1 MSQISRKR
9 IQAALRAASLT
20 RKETFISDLLSGV
33 QDVFSTLNCR
43 ESNQALRDFR
53 EDPCSVLKRTAPDPK
68 EYDCARSFGR
78 AWQTYHLLRKAPA
91 GLLKTGLDL
100 PSIAIGGFHKIES
113 RMLSVEKELAT
124 PCVDFPRDSII
135 MIARRKIAQLL
146 PTLTAESLLTNL
158 CLSSGASTRLRKKDG
173 NPAFKLCGH
182 MHVTSDVEP
191 LLRALLWE
199 DEVFSKGLR
208 DVGPVS
214 QSAVKLTVVPGSR
227 LTTVPKNAK
236 TDRTIAIEPEGNML
250 IQKAVARLIRKSLKK
265 VDIDLDSQLLNQEL
279 ARYGSFTGCLA
290 TLDLEAASDTLS
302 VAIIRELLPPD
313 WFNLLDR
320 IRSKCYTEDDGKTYT
335 PFVKFSTMGNGFT
348 FELESLVFFALSWAT
363 ARYYGSDG
371 YVGVFGD
378 DIIVETSVVTQVA
391 QMLEL
396 CGFKINLEKS
406 FIDGPFRESCGKHYF
421 LGHDVTPFMLTKLRW
436 DVTDYVMLLNK
447 LRDWQRRMGFPET
460 KKLKSFDLS
469 WVPSTP
475 PSFGYR
481 AGIIDHDSDYRHQ
494 TLINQ
499 RKSFHSFFFLS
510 YSSSMR
516 RVPDFGNYAYKM
528 MSHNFTA
535 SAEEGFVAVSGELV
549 VRKGNQVSVWN

>member
-1 MSQISRKR
+1 MSQVSRKR
-9 IQAALRAASLT
+9 IQAALRTASLT
-20 RKETFISDLLSGV
+20 RKEIFISDLLSGV

-43 ESNQALRDFR
+43 ESNQALHDFR

-68 EYDCARSFGR
+68 EYTCARSFGR

-91 GLLKTGLDL
+91 GLLETGLDL

-113 RMLSVEKELAT
+113 RMLAVEKELAE
-124 PCVDFPRDSII
+124 PCVDFPRDAII

-146 PTLTAESLLTNL
+146 PALTADSLLTNL

-173 NPAFKLCGH
+173 NPAFKLCGN

-214 QSAVKLTVVPGSR
+214 PSAVKLMVVPGSR

-250 IQKAVARLIRKSLKK
+250 IQKATARLIRKALKK

-320 IRSKCYTEDDGKTYT
+320 IRSKCYTEDD
-335 PFVKFSTMGNGFT
+335 
-348 FELESLVFFALSWAT
+348 
-363 ARYYGSDG
+363 
-371 YVGVFGD
+371 
-378 DIIVETSVVTQVA
+378 
-391 QMLEL
+391 
-396 CGFKINLEKS
+396 
-406 FIDGPFRESCGKHYF
+406 
-421 LGHDVTPFMLTKLRW
+421 
-436 DVTDYVMLLNK
+436 
-447 LRDWQRRMGFPET
+447 
-460 KKLKSFDLS
+460 
-469 WVPSTP
+469 
-475 PSFGYR
+475 
-481 AGIIDHDSDYRHQ
+481 
-494 TLINQ
+494 
-499 RKSFHSFFFLS
+499 
-510 YSSSMR
+510 
-516 RVPDFGNYAYKM
+516 
-528 MSHNFTA
+528 
-535 SAEEGFVAVSGELV
+535 
-549 VRKGNQVSVWN
+549 